1 MKKPTKFA
9 TLIVIGTLL
18 ITGLSVYLATPS
30 PVHAEEE
37 IIIRKENKKGQ
48 EADIIIKPKRKNNKI
63 EIYTRF

>member
-1 MKKPTKFA
+1 MKKSTKFTA
-9 TLIVIGTLL
+9 LILIGTLL
-18 ITGLSVYLATPS
+18 ITGLSAYLATPS

-48 EADIIIKPKRKNNKI
+48 GADIIIKPKRKNNKI

>member
-1 MKKPTKFA
+1 MKKSTKFT
-9 TLIVIGTLL
+9 TLILIGTIL
-18 ITGLSVYLATPS
+18 ITGLSVYLAIPT

-48 EADIIIKPKRKNNKI
+48 GADIIIKPKRKNNKI